1 MNTQKSRHG
10 LSWRTAASGV
20 IGLSLLAIAS
30 TGVLA
35 GLNATTSSVPQ
46 TVAAGTLRLTM
57 SATTGTDGNSAGFGQ
72 PISNL
77 APGDVVNRYVT
88 LLNNGTLGSQGL
100 TLAIA
105 STGTASLITDG
116 ASPATNKAL
125 TVTVRSCSVAWT
137 QATGLCAGAAGIQE
151 IAATPLSSF
160 ATAKAL
166 ATTSLAPLEGG
177 LNLRIQTAL
186 PDQLETTVDGN
197 LPATTVQ
204 GGSANLTYTFF
215 ETQRTATSTNS

>member
-1 MNTQKSRHG
+1 MKNQKSRHG

-57 SATTGTDGNSAGFGQ
+57 SATTGSAGTSAGFGQ
-72 PISNL
+72 SISNL

-88 LLNNGTLGSQGL
+88 LTNSGTLGSQGL
-100 TLAIA
+100 TLTIA
-105 STGTASLITDG
+105 SSGTPSLITDG
-116 ASPATNKAL
+116 TGLATNKAL
-125 TVTVRSCSVAWT
+125 TVTVQSCSVAWT
-137 QATGLCAGAAGIQE
+137 QATGLCGGVAGVPE
-151 IAATPLSSF
+151 IAATTLSSF

-166 ATTSLAPLEGG
+166 ATTSLVPNGG

-186 PDQLETTVDGN
+186 PDQSETTVDGN

>member
-1 MNTQKSRHG
+1 MNNQKSRHG

-57 SATTGTDGNSAGFGQ
+57 SATNPSAGFGSS
-72 PISNL
+72 ISNL

-88 LLNNGTLGSQGL
+88 LTNSGTLGGQGL
-100 TLAIA
+100 TLTIA
-105 STGTASLITDG
+105 SSGTPSLITD
-116 ASPATNKAL
+116 AATPATTRAL
-125 TVTVRSCSVAWT
+125 RVTVQSCSVAWT
-137 QATGLCAGAAGIQE
+137 QATGLCAGVAGISE
-151 IAATPLSSF
+151 IAATTLSSF
-160 ATAKAL
+160 ASAQAL
-166 ATTSLAPLEGG
+166 TTTSLAPNGG

-186 PDQLETTVDGN
+186 PDQLETTVDGT
-197 LPATTVQ
+197 LPGNTVQ
-204 GGSANLTYTFF
+204 GGSVNLTYTFF

>member
-1 MNTQKSRHG
+1 
-10 LSWRTAASGV
+10 
-20 IGLSLLAIAS
+20 LSLLAIAS

-57 SATTGTDGNSAGFGQ
+57 SATTGSAGFGSS
-72 PISNL
+72 ISNL

-88 LLNNGTLGSQGL
+88 LTNSGTLGSQGL
-100 TLAIA
+100 TLTIA
-105 STGTASLITDG
+105 SSGTPSLITDG
-116 ASPATNKAL
+116 TGLATNKAL
-125 TVTVRSCSVAWT
+125 TVTVQSCSVAWT
-137 QATGLCAGAAGIQE
+137 QATGLCGGVAGIPE
-151 IAATPLSSF
+151 IAATTLSSF

-166 ATTSLAPLEGG
+166 ATTSLVPNGG

-215 ETQRTATSTNS
+215 ETQRTAASTNS

>member
-57 SATTGTDGNSAGFGQ
+57 AATTGSAGFGQ
-72 PISNL
+72 SISNL

-88 LLNNGTLGSQGL
+88 LTNSGTLDSQGL
-100 TLAIA
+100 TLTVA
-105 STGTASLITDG
+105 SSGTQTLITDG
-116 ASPATNKAL
+116 VLPATTKAL
-125 TVTVRSCSVAWT
+125 KVTVQSCSVAWT
-137 QATGLCAGAAGIQE
+137 QTTGLCAGVAGKSE
-151 IAATPLSSF
+151 IAATTLSSF
-160 ATAKAL
+160 ASAQAL
-166 ATTSLAPLEGG
+166 TTNTLIPAGG
-177 LNLRIQTAL
+177 LNLQIQTAL
-186 PDQLETTVDGN
+186 PDQFETTVDGN
-197 LPATTVQ
+197 LPLPGNTVQ
-204 GGSANLTYTFF
+204 GGSVNLTYTFF

>member
-35 GLNATTSSVPQ
+35 GLNATTSNATPQ
-46 TVAAGTLRLTM
+46 NVAAGTLRLTM
-57 SATTGTDGNSAGFGQ
+57 AATTGSAGFGQ
-72 PISNL
+72 NISNL

-88 LLNNGTLGSQGL
+88 LTNSGTLGSQGL
-100 TLAIA
+100 TLTIA
-105 STGTASLITDG
+105 SSGTPSLITDG
-116 ASPATNKAL
+116 TGLATNKAL
-125 TVTVRSCSVAWT
+125 TVTVQSCSVAWT
-137 QATGLCAGAAGIQE
+137 QATGLCGGVAGTPE
-151 IAATPLSSF
+151 IAATTLSSF

-166 ATTSLAPLEGG
+166 ATTSLVPNGG

-215 ETQRTATSTNS
+215 ETQRTAASTNS

>member
-57 SATTGTDGNSAGFGQ
+57 AATTGSAGFGQ
-72 PISNL
+72 SISNL

-88 LLNNGTLGSQGL
+88 LTNSGTLGGQGL
-100 TLAIA
+100 TLTIA
-105 STGTASLITDG
+105 SSGTPSLITDG
-116 ASPATNKAL
+116 TGLATNKAL
-125 TVTVRSCSVAWT
+125 TVTVQSCSVAWT
-137 QATGLCAGAAGIQE
+137 QATGLCGGVAGIPE
-151 IAATPLSSF
+151 IAATTLSSF

-166 ATTSLAPLEGG
+166 ATTSLVPNGG

-186 PDQLETTVDGN
+186 PDQNETTVDGN